1 LSLPIFEIIHLA
13 TEIRKKYG
21 IAETIRV
28 LVSASLVI
36 GFLATFIVR
45 SVRPYIPLYFVP
57 SPGFLLTLAVNVGA
71 LIMPSLPFLQA
82 SAKVEKVS
90 HIRKQNTK
98 KNSGDL
104 DSRERT
110 QFKRVALKSMRM
122 ETMFGSLV

>member
-1 LSLPIFEIIHLA
+1 MSLPIFEIIHLA

-71 LIMPSLPFLQA
+71 LIMPSPPFLQA

-98 KNSGDL
+98 KIPVISTVESGPNSKGL
-104 DSRERT
+104 P
-110 QFKRVALKSMRM
+110 
-122 ETMFGSLV
+122 